1 MYTSHIIVEGVE
13 SSFFCRDSENTYYVF
28 FSTRRSSMAVREAT
42 YQKYLIDK
50 LKNTFPG
57 CMILKNDPQYLQG
70 VPDLLVL
77 YNQRWAML
85 EVKPSPRARV
95 QPNQTYYVELFDEM
109 SFGAFINPDNE
120 EEILYELQH
129 AFEA

>member
-1 MYTSHIIVEGVE
+1 
-13 SSFFCRDSENTYYVF
+13 
-28 FSTRRSSMAVREAT
+28 MAVREAT

-85 EVKPSPRARV
+85 EVKPSSRARV

-120 EEILYELQH
+120 EEIFDELQH
-129 AFEA
+129 AFAA